1 MTASALWQFEQL
13 SPEARSAAEDAAR
26 NAGLSLNHWL
36 GRLIAETAAAEGVVL
51 GGPPRIAPAP
61 TMPPRPV
68 PPVQPWAVVQPLPVR
83 PVAARA
89 AASVTDVMPMM
100 TPPTA
105 QPSLSLEPAKAPEA
119 QAQPQATEAV
129 AMLVSPAML
138 DAGALGTRRDEA
150 DVPEMLLAAIAREGV
165 RQPIVVRRKSDG
177 PYEVVAGRRRWR
189 AAKRLDLAKIP
200 VTVKLLTDSEAVLAS
215 LNENL
220 GEGTLSPIDEARAY
234 LRLLTEFSLD
244 PREVHR
250 AVGRDMTH
258 MTRTLR
264 LLGLSPRLRG
274 LVAAGQLSPA
284 QAYALL
290 DTPDPERTAD
300 QMLSERSGADQAL
313 RRIAAASGE
322 QSP

>member
-26 NAGLSLNHWL
+26 NAGLSLDHWL

-51 GGPPRIAPAP
+51 GGPPRGAAAP

-68 PPVQPWAVVQPLPVR
+68 PPVQPRAVVQALPVR
-83 PVAARA
+83 PVAARV
-89 AASVTDVMPMM
+89 ASVPDVVPMT

-105 QPSLSLEPAKAPEA
+105 QPALSLAPAKAPEP

-138 DAGALGTRRDEA
+138 DIGALGTRRDEA
-150 DVPEMLLAAIAREGV
+150 DVPEMLLAAIARDGV
-165 RQPIVVRRKSDG
+165 REPIVVRRKSDG
-177 PYEVVAGRRRWR
+177 RYEIAAGRRRWR
-189 AAKRLDLAKIP
+189 AAKHLDLAKIP
-200 VTVKLLTDSEAVLAS
+200 VMVKPLTDAEAVLAS
-215 LNENL
+215 LSENL
-220 GEGTLSPIDEARAY
+220 GAGTLSPIDEARAY

-244 PREVHR
+244 PREVQR
-250 AVGRDMTH
+250 AVERDMTH

-274 LVAAGQLSPA
+274 FVAAGQLSPA

-290 DTPDPERTAD
+290 DTPDPERAAN

-322 QSP
+322 QRS